1 MQCIEITQSFFD
13 HHYENPVLKDFFVSS
28 PKFFSARVG
37 GGTPTFRGRMPLKVG
52 SARRRR
58 AAYEN
63 FAKNLAGAEGAGEK
77 LALFSSGK

>member
-1 MQCIEITQSFFD
+1 MNTHDFN
-13 HHYENPVLKDFFVSS
+13 HHCENPVLGNFFVSS
-28 PKFFSARVG
+28 PKFFPRG
-37 GGTPTFRGRMPLKVG
+37 GGGGGVLPHLGGRRPPKVV